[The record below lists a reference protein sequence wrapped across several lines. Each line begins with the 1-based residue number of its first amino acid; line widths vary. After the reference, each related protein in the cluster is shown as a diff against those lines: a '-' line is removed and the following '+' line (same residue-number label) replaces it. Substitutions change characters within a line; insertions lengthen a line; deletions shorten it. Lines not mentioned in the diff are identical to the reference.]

1 MTGAQA
7 TSTSG
12 RFEAI
17 PTVQRPRSGLPN
29 WALFALAGV
38 LGVGIF
44 SVLASQRQSAEQ
56 TDIFEPNANTLIASP
71 PPLSISSPQLRAPDF
86 SASRSPVPFAPQPP
100 VVIRPVPARPVR
112 VLDPRVETPPSSY
125 SIFPPF
131 SPPLIA
137 ASSQPITEPSGPT
150 PALVLDRGISRLDRS
165 GARLRDLA
173 RRDVGQSEQAVPDAA
188 ASVVLRPK
196 APLTGPT
203 ILPVGT
209 MMPAILQ
216 TPVDTSRGGPV
227 TAIVSQDVKG
237 QDGSRVLVPKG
248 SKLLG
253 EYAAGAEGAGKRVLI
268 NWTRLLLPDGN
279 EVVISF
285 PATDKNGA
293 AGVKGDLH
301 TNALGRIAGAVFQT
315 ALNTATFGLLNGASS
330 DTIILGPPPV
340 AVTGQARA
348 TASQRRITIDA
359 GEKIQVMVTQPI
371 DFTH

>member
-1 MTGAQA
+1 M
-7 TSTSG
+7 
-12 RFEAI
+12 
-17 PTVQRPRSGLPN
+17 
-29 WALFALAGV
+29 
-38 LGVGIF
+38 
-44 SVLASQRQSAEQ
+44 
-56 TDIFEPNANTLIASP
+56 
-71 PPLSISSPQLRAPDF
+71 
-86 SASRSPVPFAPQPP
+86 
-100 VVIRPVPARPVR
+100 
-112 VLDPRVETPPSSY
+112 
-125 SIFPPF
+125 
-131 SPPLIA
+131 
-137 ASSQPITEPSGPT
+137 
-150 PALVLDRGISRLDRS
+150 
-165 GARLRDLA
+165 
-173 RRDVGQSEQAVPDAA
+173 
-188 ASVVLRPK
+188 
-196 APLTGPT
+196 
-203 ILPVGT
+203 
-209 MMPAILQ
+209 
-216 TPVDTSRGGPV
+216 
-227 TAIVSQDVKG
+227 
-237 QDGSRVLVPKG
+237 LVPKG

-253 EYAAGAEGAGKRVLI
+253 EYAAGAEGAGKRVVI